1 MTRSI
6 DRDIFLTFPSTKEL
20 VKNTALSAVL
30 FHFYSSMFG
39 NVVGDDPFSSMYYIQ
54 PRPAS
59 RHGRRGDHM
68 VSALATCVPCE
79 YRENTYYPW
88 DIQRYATRTRC
99 ITYMSQFKCPPQA
112 STFQTERRD

>member
-6 DRDIFLTFPSTKEL
+6 DRNIFPTFPNTKEL

-59 RHGRRGDHM
+59 RHSRHGCTVTTWLVRSPLASRVNTEKIHITRGIFNVM
-68 VSALATCVPCE
+68 
-79 YRENTYYPW
+79 
-88 DIQRYATRTRC
+88 
-99 ITYMSQFKCPPQA
+99 PP
-112 STFQTERRD
+112 ERVA